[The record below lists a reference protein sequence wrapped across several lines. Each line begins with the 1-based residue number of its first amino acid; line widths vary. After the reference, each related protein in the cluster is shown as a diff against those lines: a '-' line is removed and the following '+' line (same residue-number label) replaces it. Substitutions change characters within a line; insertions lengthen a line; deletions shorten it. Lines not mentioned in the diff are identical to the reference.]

1 MALVSCIL
9 IFALVLFYW
18 IFNFRK
24 LSFSLRWLI
33 TAVVAGCI
41 MILVQPPFLD
51 STFTLPDIKP
61 QGKAVK
67 SPASLTLNEIEKEI
81 VLMEKAATKAKAV
94 DTHFAPD
101 IKKIQSKEN
110 IKIQKKAAKSPK
122 SFAHIEIEKE
132 IIFLKKDMSAD
143 TDTAETKAADM
154 IKVAETA
161 KAIAVKL
168 KKIHNDLTQRQILQ
182 DALYNN
188 LFQYTSESK
197 LMTMKNEVKNR
208 EVLEENY
215 GRLSLANLGKRLQ
228 ALLQWEKELKKS
240 QIVLE
245 QTSKSIF
252 EWARTPYL
260 PDFIENKLY
269 GVWCYR
275 KGAVG
280 AGGNTVIDPYISLNS
295 AGAFIRYFPRA
306 MQVGF
311 LSPFPSEWFRTG
323 STPATNIG
331 KKIMGGIMIL
341 FYICLAFFIW
351 SLWEY
356 RKSLEFW
363 IITLHSTFGI
373 IVFTYVYANVGTLSR
388 LRYGFYMVIIGIG
401 FAFAIQKIIELRQK
415 FVLMNGN
422 NNQQG

>member
-1 MALVSCIL
+1 M
-9 IFALVLFYW
+9 
-18 IFNFRK
+18 
-24 LSFSLRWLI
+24 
-33 TAVVAGCI
+33 T
-41 MILVQPPFLD
+41 
-51 STFTLPDIKP
+51 
-61 QGKAVK
+61 
-67 SPASLTLNEIEKEI
+67 
-81 VLMEKAATKAKAV
+81 KAA
-94 DTHFAPD
+94 
-101 IKKIQSKEN
+101 
-110 IKIQKKAAKSPK
+110 
-122 SFAHIEIEKE
+122 
-132 IIFLKKDMSAD
+132 
-143 TDTAETKAADM
+143 DTAETKA
-154 IKVAETA
+154 
-161 KAIAVKL
+161 IAARL
-168 KKIHNDLTQRQILQ
+168 EKIHKELTRRQILQ

-197 LMTMKNEVKNR
+197 LMTMKNEVKKR
-208 EVLEENY
+208 EVPEENY
-215 GRLSLANLGKRLQ
+215 GRLSLADLGKRLQ

-252 EWARTPYL
+252 AWARTPYL

-275 KGAVG
+275 KGTAG
-280 AGGNTVIDPYISLNS
+280 SGGNTLIDRYVSLNS

-306 MQVGF
+306 LQIGF

-323 STPATNIG
+323 STPATTIG
-331 KKIMGGIMIL
+331 KKIMGSIMIL

-415 FVLMNGN
+415 IQPPSSKAEPGLK
-422 NNQQG
+422 QQNEPA